1 MAEKS
6 QNFLQRFMQ
15 KYTPFRSFADAALL
29 GATDFDKKGRNKDQT
44 SGFSAAFRRGVAG
57 TADRFSGNRFDFDK
71 QGSNEVINKKKI
83 EKEQKKKLEEAAFEK
98 KLADIRGGDLTLN
111 PDGTVSTVE
120 KYGPKKRA
128 GDLLERYVNNQV
140 NQSQLLGYSQNLL
153 NQEVSALSEANRQR
167 LETNLAFDRDSP
179 TRQQERQLKAKYG
192 EALLAEAIA
201 KQATAGA
208 AIGGL
213 QSQTKFGSG
222 RVN

>member
-1 MAEKS
+1 MSKS
-6 QNFLQRFMQ
+6 DKPVSNFLGKYLTRLGNFALDPIGTLTGGPSVDQQAKEIRE
-15 KYTPFRSFADAALL
+15 KYTRIKEFTPEF
-29 GATDFDKKGRNKDQT
+29 K
-44 SGFSAAFRRGVAG
+44 
-57 TADRFSGNRFDFDK
+57 
-71 QGSNEVINKKKI
+71 NKKLQEQKQKELAKL
-83 EKEQKKKLEEAAFEK
+83 EKEKQRKLEEAAFEG
-98 KLADIRGGDLTLN
+98 KLKNLREGKNLDLDPNLKEKE
-111 PDGTVSTVE
+111 VE
-120 KYGPKKRA
+120 YGPKKRA
-128 GDLLERYVNNQV
+128 VDLLERYVNNQV
-140 NQSQLLGYSQNLL
+140 NQNQLLGYSQNLL

-192 EALLAEAIA
+192 EALLAEAVA

>member
-1 MAEKS
+1 MSKTKEFLKNFKDRLFLFGTKEGRQAKYDESKKSFLGMPLPEFGVSEFLKLPDTSKTRQEQLKKQKEELEKK
-6 QNFLQRFMQ
+6 R
-15 KYTPFRSFADAALL
+15 KR
-29 GATDFDKKGRNKDQT
+29 
-44 SGFSAAFRRGVAG
+44 
-57 TADRFSGNRFDFDK
+57 
-71 QGSNEVINKKKI
+71 
-83 EKEQKKKLEEAAFEK
+83 KLEEAEFEG
-98 KLADIRGGDLTLN
+98 KLKNLREGKNLN
-111 PDGTVSTVE
+111 LDPNLKEKEVE
-120 KYGPKKRA
+120 YGPKRRA

-140 NQSQLLGYSQNLL
+140 DQGQLLGYSQALM
-153 NQEVSALSEANRQR
+153 NQEVSALSEVNRQR

>member
-1 MAEKS
+1 MSKTKEFLKNFKDRLFLFGTKEGRQAKYDESKKSFLGMPLPEFGVSEFLNLPDTSKAREK
-6 QNFLQRFMQ
+6 Q
-15 KYTPFRSFADAALL
+15 
-29 GATDFDKKGRNKDQT
+29 
-44 SGFSAAFRRGVAG
+44 
-57 TADRFSGNRFDFDK
+57 
-71 QGSNEVINKKKI
+71 KI
-83 EKEQKKKLEEAAFEK
+83 EKQNQQIEQAKKDAEFKRKLKEAQGGNLNLDPNLKEK
-98 KLADIRGGDLTLN
+98 E
-111 PDGTVSTVE
+111 VE
-120 KYGPKKRA
+120 YGPKKRA
-128 GDLLERYVNNQV
+128 GDLLERYINNQV
-140 NQSQLLGYSQNLL
+140 NQSQLLGYSQDLL

-167 LETNLAFDRDSP
+167 LETNLAFYRDSP

>member
-1 MAEKS
+1 MSEKGQS
-6 QNFLQRFMQ
+6 FLQRF
-15 KYTPFRSFADAALL
+15 TSAL
-29 GATDFDKKGRNKDQT
+29 K
-44 SGFSAAFRRGVAG
+44 RGVAG
-57 TADRFSGNRFDFDK
+57 TADAFTGNRFDFDK

-98 KLADIRGGDLTLN
+98 KLADVRGGSLILN
-111 PDGTVSTVE
+111 PDGTTAKAPDVE
-120 KYGPKKRA
+120 YGPKRRA
-128 GDLLERYVNNQV
+128 GDLLERYVGQQIDQNQT
-140 NQSQLLGYSQNLL
+140 LGYNQALMNQEAAFAAERNRQNL
-153 NQEVSALSEANRQR
+153 
-167 LETNLAFDRDSP
+167 ETTLAFDRDSP
-179 TRQQERQLKAKYG
+179 TKQQERQLKAKYG